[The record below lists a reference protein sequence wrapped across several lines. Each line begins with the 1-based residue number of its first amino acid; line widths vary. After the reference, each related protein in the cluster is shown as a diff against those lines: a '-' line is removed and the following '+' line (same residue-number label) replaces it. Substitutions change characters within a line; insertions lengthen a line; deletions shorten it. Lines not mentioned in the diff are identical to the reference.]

1 MMSRE
6 RFERREIPLTRNSE
20 RDEALLTVI
29 VPVYNVENYIEE
41 CLASLVKQE
50 NTRLKIIV
58 INDGSQDASGEICT
72 RYQRCYPQMITYIE
86 QTNSGLGAA
95 RNVGLRK
102 TISRY
107 VTFLDGDDWY
117 LDGAIDQA
125 LKAIEAH
132 SDCDIFFTLPQI
144 YYMSDETIHPWYDA
158 DKLRRIKA

>member
-58 INDGSQDASGEICT
+58 INDGSQAS
-72 RYQRCYPQMITYIE
+72 
-86 QTNSGLGAA
+86 
-95 RNVGLRK
+95 
-102 TISRY
+102 SR
-107 VTFLDGDDWY
+107 V
-117 LDGAIDQA
+117 A
-125 LKAIEAH
+125 
-132 SDCDIFFTLPQI
+132 
-144 YYMSDETIHPWYDA
+144 
-158 DKLRRIKA
+158 

>member
-107 VTFLDGDDWY
+107 VTFL
-117 LDGAIDQA
+117 
-125 LKAIEAH
+125 
-132 SDCDIFFTLPQI
+132 
-144 YYMSDETIHPWYDA
+144 
-158 DKLRRIKA
+158 